1 MNHTRLTNESID
13 YLRPK
18 IKNIKMV
25 CNVLDKVFAKR
36 KNLIKL
42 TENKIYDNL
51 DYLVFKT
58 GVKTLNKRIVTKK
71 QLVENIKSKKTTN
84 KLDTVLSPKVLA
96 YSLSENFNK
105 QFSGLNKEE
114 KELIS
119 EIITLKTEDLD
130 KNFIEK
136 APSNVIKEN
145 TDKQKVYQQELID
158 LKNLLDKLSN

>member
-1 MNHTRLTNESID
+1 M
-13 YLRPK
+13 
-18 IKNIKMV
+18 
-25 CNVLDKVFAKR
+25 
-36 KNLIKL
+36 
-42 TENKIYDNL
+42 
-51 DYLVFKT
+51 VFKT

-130 KNFIEK
+130 KNFIENK
-136 APSNVIKEN
+136 DSVIVKINKLVKESDDDN
-145 TDKQKVYQQELID
+145 LITRLIETKNKVITMNSSKLSLLKLKQ
-158 LKNLLDKLSN
+158 LKNDLNY

>member
-1 MNHTRLTNESID
+1 
-13 YLRPK
+13 
-18 IKNIKMV
+18 MV

-96 YSLSENFNK
+96 YSLSDSSAFG
-105 QFSGLNKEE
+105 FSKIGN
-114 KELIS
+114 
-119 EIITLKTEDLD
+119 
-130 KNFIEK
+130 
-136 APSNVIKEN
+136 
-145 TDKQKVYQQELID
+145 
-158 LKNLLDKLSN
+158 